1 MNDTENFIA
10 RWSRRKRDAGDEK
23 AQPEDKKTADEAS
36 LKSPQPG
43 AASPPVPEFDP
54 ASLPPIE
61 SIEAGSDISAFM
73 RSGVP
78 SALRHAALRRAW
90 SADPA
95 IRDFVG
101 LNENFWDAA
110 GPEGISGFGEL
121 DRNLDVK
128 RMVSELFGE
137 NASEAP
143 KADSSDNSPAP
154 AAVSQ
159 GGIEETSRSIEETSR
174 SDERPDV
181 DHPRHTEI
189 AATQNQ
195 PAPERSE
202 RKPVR
207 RHGGALPE

>member
-1 MNDTENFIA
+1 MNDPENFIS

-61 SIEAGSDISAFM
+61 SIEAGTDISAFM

-95 IRDFVG
+95 IRDFLG
-101 LNENFWDAA
+101 LNENFWDAS

-121 DRNLDVK
+121 DRSLDVK

-137 NASEAP
+137 NAPEAA
-143 KADSSDNSPAP
+143 KSDSSDNSAAP
-154 AAVSQ
+154 SAVSQ
-159 GGIEETSRSIEETSR
+159 GGIDETSKSDVRPET
-174 SDERPDV
+174 EVV
-181 DHPRHTEI
+181 DNPRHTEI

-202 RKPVR
+202 PKPLR

>member
-1 MNDTENFIA
+1 MNDPENFIS

-61 SIEAGSDISAFM
+61 SIEAGTDISAFM

-95 IRDFVG
+95 IRDFMG

-110 GPEGISGFGEL
+110 GPEGISGFGAL
-121 DRNLDVK
+121 DPSVDVK

-137 NASEAP
+137 NATESAKP
-143 KADSSDNSPAP
+143 DSSDNSAAP
-154 AAVSQ
+154 STVSREAEKTSAPQ
-159 GGIEETSRSIEETSR
+159 SQPETSAVAPSKR
-174 SDERPDV
+174 
-181 DHPRHTEI
+181 TEI

-195 PAPERSE
+195 TSQEQSGQ
-202 RKPVR
+202 KPVR

>member
-1 MNDTENFIA
+1 MNDPENFIS

-61 SIEAGSDISAFM
+61 SIEVGTDISAFM

-95 IRDFVG
+95 IRDFMG

-121 DRNLDVK
+121 DRSLDVR

-137 NASEAP
+137 NAPEAA
-143 KADSSDNSPAP
+143 KSDSSDNSAAP
-154 AAVSQ
+154 SAVSQ
-159 GGIEETSRSIEETSR
+159 GGIDETSKSDVRPET
-174 SDERPDV
+174 EVV

-202 RKPVR
+202 PKPLR